1 MLHQLGSGVKFIKD
15 YNELNVLR
23 FIKHNAPVSRAEIA
37 KNYNISKAAVTEIIA
52 RLIRQGYVSEVGVG
66 DSTTRGGRRPIML
79 EFNHTAGYVIAIEI
93 KRNHAQVAL
102 VDLDAHIH
110 KLEQVNYDEGS
121 CFEAVTEKIFPV
133 IHGFLKERWL
143 RKAKP
148 IGIGIGIPG
157 IIDYQNGWIRV
168 SDTIHNWEK
177 IAIRDLFQ
185 NEFNLT
191 TVLENDVKTQ
201 TLGECLF
208 GQGKDSDNLV
218 NLWIGDGIGAG
229 IIINGN
235 LLRGH
240 TSSAG
245 EVGYDELG
253 FFLKDQKSFPM
264 LYRGQ
269 KDFGDILSNKLLLT
283 AAQEALQNGAE
294 SELRETN
301 LSLHDLACAADKK
314 DPLAMKLLHEYAD
327 ILGIVCINLI
337 NMLNIE
343 LLIISGEL
351 INKCSVLL
359 DFLKERVHKDILR
372 EPAQAVRVVP
382 GSLKETGIVLG
393 ASGLVL
399 EDLFYQDQLNVIK
412 YRSIFKQ

>member
-23 FIKHNAPVSRAEIA
+23 FIKQNAPVSRAEIA
-37 KNYNISKAAVTEIIA
+37 KNYHISKAAVTEIIA

-66 DSTTRGGRRPIML
+66 DSTTRGGRKPIML
-79 EFNHTAGYVIAIEI
+79 EFNHAAGHVIAIEI
-93 KRNHAQVAL
+93 KRNHAKVAL
-102 VDLDAHIH
+102 VDLEANIH
-110 KLEQVNYDEGS
+110 CLEQVNYTEGS
-121 CFEAVTEKIFPV
+121 RFETVTEKIFPV
-133 IHGFLKERWL
+133 IHTFRQEKWL
-143 RKAKP
+143 QKSKP

-157 IIDYQNGWIRV
+157 IIDYSHGCIKV
-168 SDTIHNWEK
+168 SDTLHNWEK
-177 IAIRDLFQ
+177 VGIREMFQ
-185 NEFNLT
+185 NEFGLT

-208 GQGKDSDNLV
+208 GEGKESDNLV

-235 LLRGH
+235 LIRGH
-240 TSSAG
+240 TASAG

-253 FFLKDQKSFPM
+253 FFLKDQKCFPM

-269 KDFGDILSNKLLLT
+269 KDFGDILSNKLLLE
-283 AAQEALQNGAE
+283 AARDALQNGRD
-294 SELRETN
+294 STMTLDN
-301 LSLHDLACAADKK
+301 ISLQELACAADKK
-314 DPLAMKLLHEYAD
+314 DPLATTLLREYAD
-327 ILGIVCINLI
+327 ILGIICINLI

-351 INKCSVLL
+351 VNKCQVLL
-359 DFLKERVHKDILR
+359 EFLKERVHKDILR
-372 EPAQAVRVVP
+372 EPAQAVKVVP
-382 GSLKETGIVLG
+382 GSLKDTGIVLG
-393 ASGLVL
+393 ATGLVL
-399 EDLFYQDQLNVIK
+399 EDLFYQERLNVVK

>member
-1 MLHQLGSGVKFIKD
+1 MVHQLGSGVKFIKD

-23 FIKHNAPVSRAEIA
+23 FIRQNAPVSRAEIA
-37 KNYNISKAAVTEIIA
+37 KNYHISKAAVTDIIS

-66 DSTTRGGRRPIML
+66 DSTTRGGRKPIML

-93 KRNHAQVAL
+93 KRDHAQVAL

-110 KLEQVNYDEGS
+110 NLEKVNYTEGS
-121 CFEAVTEKIFPV
+121 CFETVTRKIFPV
-133 IHGFLKERWL
+133 IHRFLKEKWL
-143 RKAKP
+143 AKSKP

-157 IIDYQNGWIRV
+157 IIDYARGCIKV
-168 SDTIHNWEK
+168 SDTLHNWEK
-177 IAIRDLFQ
+177 VIIRDLFQ
-185 NEFNLT
+185 NEFGLT
-191 TVLENDVKTQ
+191 TILENDVKTQ

-208 GQGKDSDNLV
+208 GQGKESDNLV

-235 LLRGH
+235 LIRGH
-240 TSSAG
+240 TASAG

-253 FFLKDQKSFPM
+253 FFLKDQNSFPM

-269 KDFGDILSNKLLLT
+269 KDFGDILSNKLLL
-283 AAQEALQNGAE
+283 AAAREALQNGATSE
-294 SELRETN
+294 MCVDNLTLSELTRAAN
-301 LSLHDLACAADKK
+301 KGDALATA
-314 DPLAMKLLHEYAD
+314 LLREYAN
-327 ILGIVCINLI
+327 ILGILCINLI

-351 INKCSVLL
+351 VNSCQVLL
-359 DFLKERVHKDILR
+359 DFLRERVQKDILR
-372 EPAQAVRVVP
+372 EPAQAVKVVP
-382 GSLKETGIVLG
+382 GALKDTGVVLG
-393 ASGLVL
+393 ATGLVL
-399 EDLFYQDQLNVIK
+399 EDLFYQDKLNVIK

>member
-23 FIKHNAPVSRAEIA
+23 FIKQNAPVSRAEIA
-37 KNYNISKAAVTEIIA
+37 KNYHISKAAVTEIIA

-66 DSTTRGGRRPIML
+66 DSTTRGGRKPIML
-79 EFNHTAGYVIAIEI
+79 EFNRNAGHVIAIEI
-93 KRNHAQVAL
+93 KRNKAKVAL
-102 VDLDAHIH
+102 VDLNANIH
-110 KLEQVNYDEGS
+110 NIEQVDYAEGS
-121 CFEAVTEKIFPV
+121 CFETVTEKIFPV
-133 IHGFLKERWL
+133 IHAFRKEKWL
-143 RKAKP
+143 NKSKP

-157 IIDYQNGWIRV
+157 IIDYDHGCIKV

-177 IAIRDLFQ
+177 VAIRDMFQ
-185 NEFNLT
+185 QEFGLT

-208 GQGKDSDNLV
+208 GEGKEADNLV

-229 IIINGN
+229 IIINGH
-235 LLRGH
+235 LIRGH
-240 TSSAG
+240 TASAG

-253 FFLKDQKSFPM
+253 FFLKDQSSFPM

-269 KDFGDILSNKLLLT
+269 KDFGDILSNKLLLM
-283 AAQEALQNGAE
+283 AAGEALQNGGE
-294 SELRETN
+294 SMLCPEK
-301 LSLHDLACAADKK
+301 LSLEELACAADKQ
-314 DPLAMKLLHEYAD
+314 DPLATALLKEYAG
-327 ILGIVCINLI
+327 ILGIICINLI

-351 INKCSVLL
+351 VNKCTVLL
-359 DFLKERVHKDILR
+359 KFLQERVHKDILR
-372 EPAQAVRVVP
+372 EPAQAVKVVP
-382 GSLKETGIVLG
+382 GSLRDKGIVLG
-393 ASGLVL
+393 ATGLVL
-399 EDLFYQDQLNVIK
+399 EDLFYQERLNVMK